1 MSFPTIK
8 KNQTVKEFLFD
19 DLLYPDQVT
28 FVKKMM
34 PASIGQCIDPTGMGK
49 SMIANSV
56 CALIA
61 SESTD
66 PCVFTFSSPTKVLGS
81 QLLIETMIVMAVC
94 GIKKVSYLVVNSDIV
109 PVVNRKTRRFLEKTL
124 GMEIV
129 VERNTT
135 SHILIND
142 AINRNKSAGYHTVI
156 SATYH
161 STERVLEACH
171 IGGHKID
178 CHINDEPQKLVT
190 DQFKQLAEELKDGH
204 ETDEVDMAKFSAN
217 IKRYAD
223 RVYSVT
229 ATPKHTFAKDGIGMQ
244 NTERFGPVLHEMSE
258 KECYTL
264 GRKVPPRIARMCG
277 LNFQIT
283 SAQSMGVFVRKTYEQ
298 FAKKWKR
305 AKILFDTKGTAQ
317 IKWFMESGEKDKMIE
332 NGVNVAHCDSVNGY
346 WINNNTYN
354 DASAWKAALNDL
366 DEEMPLICLHVEM
379 LVEGLDVPGFN
390 SLMMMK
396 TRTQSALKQLIGRIQ
411 RLVGVD
417 RDIVGYGK
425 NYSPMD
431 LMDKTVAQNFEK
443 AFALVAFNEY
453 DKDIGAYLKTIVN
466 LMRKEYG
473 FTAEELAEFSDKE
486 GAGDDS
492 GGNRDGIEGKE
503 ERNRKYKETVD
514 YENFTA
520 DLDIIDDL
528 YKAGKLSKIE
538 YLKQRAKAALNLT
551 NAA

>member
-34 PASIGQCIDPTGMGK
+34 PASIGQGIDPTGMGK

-61 SESTD
+61 SESTA

-81 QLLIETMIVMAVC
+81 QLLIETMIVMAAS
-94 GIKKVSYLVVNSDIV
+94 GIKKVGYLVVNSDIQ

-135 SHILIND
+135 SPILIND
-142 AINRNKSAGYHTVI
+142 AIKRNKSAGYHTVI

-171 IGGHKID
+171 IGGYKID

-190 DQFKQLAEELKDGH
+190 DQFKQLAEELKDGY
-204 ETDEVDMAKFSAN
+204 ETDEVDMDKFSAN

-229 ATPKHTFAKDGIGMQ
+229 ATPKHTFADDGIGMQ
-244 NTERFGPVLHEMSE
+244 NIERFGPVLHEMSE
-258 KECYTL
+258 KECYAL

-298 FAKKWKR
+298 FAKKWKT

-332 NGVNVAHCDSVNGY
+332 NGVNVAHCDSKNGY
-346 WINNNTYN
+346 WINDETFN

-366 DEEMPLICLHVEM
+366 DEDMPLICLHVEM

-417 RDIVGYGK
+417 RDMVGYGK

-486 GAGDDS
+486 GGGDD
-492 GGNRDGIEGKE
+492 GDGNDDGIEGKK
-503 ERNRKYKETVD
+503 ERNRKYKEIVD

-528 YKAGKLSKIE
+528 YGAGKLSKIE

-551 NAA
+551 TAI

>member
-1 MSFPTIK
+1 MNLPTIK
-8 KNQTVKEFLFD
+8 NNQTVKGFLYK
-19 DLLYPDQVT
+19 DLLYPDQVE
-28 FVKKMM
+28 FVEKML
-34 PASIGQCIDPTGMGK
+34 PASLGQCIDPTGMGK
-49 SMIANSV
+49 SMIANST
-56 CALIA
+56 CAILA
-61 SESTD
+61 SKSTD
-66 PCVFTFSSPTKVLGS
+66 PCGFTFSSPTKVLGA
-81 QLLIETMIVMAVC
+81 QLLVETMIVMAVC
-94 GIKKVSYLVVNSDIV
+94 GIKKVSYLTVNSDIQ
-109 PVVNRKTRRFLEKTL
+109 PVINRKTRRFLEKTL

-135 SHILIND
+135 SPKQISDIWQ
-142 AINRNKSAGYHTVI
+142 RNKEAGYHTVI

-171 IGGHKID
+171 IGGHRID

-190 DQFKQLAEELKDGH
+190 DQFKQLAEELKDGY
-204 ETDEVDMAKFSAN
+204 ETDEVDMDKFSAN

-229 ATPKHTFAKDGIGMQ
+229 ATPKHTFAEDGIGMQ
-244 NTERFGPVLHEMSE
+244 NEERFGPVLHEMSE
-258 KECYTL
+258 KECYAL
-264 GRKVPPRIARMCG
+264 GRKVPPRIARMRG

-283 SAQSMGVFVRKTYEQ
+283 SAQSMGIFVRKTYEQ
-298 FAKKWKR
+298 FAKKWKT
-305 AKILFDTKGTAQ
+305 AKILFDAKGTAQ
-317 IKWFMESGEKDKMIE
+317 IKWFMESGEKEKMIE
-332 NGVNVAHCDSVNGY
+332 SGVNVAHCDSVNGY
-346 WINNNTYN
+346 WINDNTYK
-354 DASAWKAALNDL
+354 DASAWKASLNDL
-366 DEEMPLICLHVEM
+366 DEDMPLICLHVEM

-417 RDIVGYGK
+417 RDMVGYGQ
-425 NYSPMD
+425 NYTPMD

-486 GAGDDS
+486 GGGENDDNNS
-492 GGNRDGIEGKE
+492 DGIEGE
-503 ERNRKYKETVD
+503 NERKRKYNETID
-514 YENFTA
+514 YENFKA

-528 YKAGKLSKIE
+528 YGAGKLSKIE

-551 NAA
+551 KAI